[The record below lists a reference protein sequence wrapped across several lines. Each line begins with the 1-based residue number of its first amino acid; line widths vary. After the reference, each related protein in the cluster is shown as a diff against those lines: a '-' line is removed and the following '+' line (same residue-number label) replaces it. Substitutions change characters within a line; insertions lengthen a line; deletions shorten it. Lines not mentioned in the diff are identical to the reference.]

1 MDAADRVRLLAS
13 ATAYAA
19 GRRTYVVGAVSDVI
33 AANAGRLDAAAR
45 EALTDAIRPAADAG
59 DPIDAPAW
67 TRALAAL
74 ETAAPDGSDGLDGS
88 PVDLRILLFCAFR
101 HDMGGDAGLWTRLLD
116 DPPEEID
123 GQWRAIS
130 ARDLYEAGL
139 NRSILSN
146 NWSRL
151 MKRLDDKMDANGGN
165 LVIVPAAYTSQTCHK
180 CGHVAKENR
189 DSQAVFKCVEC
200 GYKANADVNAA
211 KNILGRALRKTG
223 GGTA

>member
-1 MDAADRVRLLAS
+1 MGMTEKKHTLLDIDPADRARLLAS

-33 AANAGRLDAAAR
+33 AANAGRLGAAAR
-45 EALTDAIRPAADAG
+45 ETLADAIRPAADAG

-130 ARDLYEAGL
+130 ARDLYEAGYAPQGAPKP
-139 NRSILSN
+139 SIQHLEPYE
-146 NWSRL
+146 RH
-151 MKRLDDKMDANGGN
+151 DDPAWGGVYLK
-165 LVIVPAAYTSQTCHK
+165 LV
-180 CGHVAKENR
+180 
-189 DSQAVFKCVEC
+189 
-200 GYKANADVNAA
+200 
-211 KNILGRALRKTG
+211 
-223 GGTA
+223 GGTE

>member
-1 MDAADRVRLLAS
+1 MEAGRISTGMTEKKRTLLDIDPADRARLLAS

-45 EALTDAIRPAADAG
+45 EALADAIRPAAA
-59 DPIDAPAW
+59 
-67 TRALAAL
+67 
-74 ETAAPDGSDGLDGS
+74 DGSDGLDGS

-130 ARDLYEAGL
+130 ARDLYEAGYAPQGAPEPPIQHL
-139 NRSILSN
+139 EPLG
-146 NWSRL
+146 
-151 MKRLDDKMDANGGN
+151 DAD
-165 LVIVPAAYTSQTCHK
+165 VPAW
-180 CGHVAKENR
+180 
-189 DSQAVFKCVEC
+189 
-200 GYKANADVNAA
+200 ADVY
-211 KNILGRALRKTG
+211 LALVG
-223 GGTA
+223 GGR

>member
-1 MDAADRVRLLAS
+1 MGRISTGMTEKKRTLLDIDPADRARLLAS

-45 EALTDAIRPAADAG
+45 ETRTDAIRPAADAG

-130 ARDLYEAGL
+130 ARDLSQMVVMAARGQNKD
-139 NRSILSN
+139 NRCIDDISCMVIYLRKPRRM
-146 NWSRL
+146 RL
-151 MKRLDDKMDANGGN
+151 LTGPPFRADSD
-165 LVIVPAAYTSQTCHK
+165 AAYADQHT
-180 CGHVAKENR
+180 VY
-189 DSQAVFKCVEC
+189 FKIFA
-200 GYKANADVNAA
+200 GQKAE
-211 KNILGRALRKTG
+211 
-223 GGTA
+223 

>member
-1 MDAADRVRLLAS
+1 MEAGRISTGMTEKKRTLLDINPADRARLLAS

-45 EALTDAIRPAADAG
+45 EALADAIRPAADAG
-59 DPIDAPAW
+59 DSIDAPAW

-74 ETAAPDGSDGLDGS
+74 ETAAPDDLDGLDGS

-101 HDMGGDAGLWTRLLD
+101 HDMGDDAGLWTRLLD

-130 ARDLYEAGL
+130 ARDLYEAGYAPQGAPEPPIQHL
-139 NRSILSN
+139 EPLG
-146 NWSRL
+146 
-151 MKRLDDKMDANGGN
+151 DAGD
-165 LVIVPAAYTSQTCHK
+165 PAW
-180 CGHVAKENR
+180 
-189 DSQAVFKCVEC
+189 
-200 GYKANADVNAA
+200 ADVYM
-211 KNILGRALRKTG
+211 ALVG
-223 GGTA
+223 GGR

>member
-1 MDAADRVRLLAS
+1 MSGTGHLDLDAADRARLLAS

-45 EALTDAIRPAADAG
+45 EALADAIRPAADAG
-59 DPIDAPAW
+59 DSIDAPAW
-67 TRALAAL
+67 TRALATL

-101 HDMGGDAGLWTRLLD
+101 HDMGDDAGLWTRLLD

-130 ARDLYEAGL
+130 ARDLYEAFVHSGDYDPDAHWVRRKEYGDGFESVTEESL
-139 NRSILSN
+139 LADAWHMRDDIVELARRGDVRKSLPDIDFDA
-146 NWSRL
+146 RL
-151 MKRLDDKMDANGGN
+151 ARLEAE
-165 LVIVPAAYTSQTCHK
+165 A
-180 CGHVAKENR
+180 
-189 DSQAVFKCVEC
+189 
-200 GYKANADVNAA
+200 
-211 KNILGRALRKTG
+211 
-223 GGTA
+223 

>member
-1 MDAADRVRLLAS
+1 MEAGRISTGMTEKKRTLLDIDPADRARLLAS

-45 EALTDAIRPAADAG
+45 ETLTDAIRPAADAG

-130 ARDLYEAGL
+130 ARDLYEAGYAPQGAPKP
-139 NRSILSN
+139 SIQHLKPYE
-146 NWSRL
+146 RH
-151 MKRLDDKMDANGGN
+151 DDPAWGGVYLK
-165 LVIVPAAYTSQTCHK
+165 LV
-180 CGHVAKENR
+180 
-189 DSQAVFKCVEC
+189 
-200 GYKANADVNAA
+200 
-211 KNILGRALRKTG
+211 
-223 GGTA
+223 GGTE

>member
-1 MDAADRVRLLAS
+1 MGRISTGMTEKKRTLLDIDPADRARLLAS

-45 EALTDAIRPAADAG
+45 EALADAIRPAADAG

-101 HDMGGDAGLWTRLLD
+101 HDMGGDGAGLWTRLLD

-130 ARDLYEAGL
+130 ARDLYEAGYAPQGAPEPPIQHL
-139 NRSILSN
+139 EPLG
-146 NWSRL
+146 
-151 MKRLDDKMDANGGN
+151 DAGD
-165 LVIVPAAYTSQTCHK
+165 PAW
-180 CGHVAKENR
+180 
-189 DSQAVFKCVEC
+189 
-200 GYKANADVNAA
+200 ADVYM
-211 KNILGRALRKTG
+211 ALVG
-223 GGTA
+223 GGR